1 MWVLFG
7 HLDGPDAGT
16 RPYIE
21 DTLRAVERSEVQVA
35 AGEEQGDMVFDI
47 DPFELLL
54 QDRRS
59 ASREGESQP
68 QVKEDQG
75 WRGGGTSSLGNG

>member
-1 MWVLFG
+1 M
-7 HLDGPDAGT
+7 
-16 RPYIE
+16 
-21 DTLRAVERSEVQVA
+21 A

>member
-16 RPYIE
+16 RTYIE
-21 DTLRAVERSEVQVA
+21 DTLRAVERGEVQVA

-54 QDRRS
+54 QDSRS
-59 ASREGESQP
+59 ASREGKGVE
-68 QVKEDQG
+68 K
-75 WRGGGTSSLGNG
+75 WGTSSLGNG